1 MWRQHCEIRNDSNC
15 GFPKHVLACIVQMWD
30 GCCMTQ
36 QGKAMCCLTKVLREV
51 QPGSSKMRIP
61 QHGGTLRPG
70 EDEKNFSPIPYSGFS

>member
-1 MWRQHCEIRNDSNC
+1 
-15 GFPKHVLACIVQMWD
+15 
-30 GCCMTQ
+30 MTQ

-51 QPGSSKMRIP
+51 QPGSSKMRIS